1 MESMLGQNSVGMHD
15 NVDYH
20 LRIREHGAP
29 QKSSHFKLTFD
40 DMQIIVINFNV
51 QLMCT
56 IWNLRFFGLS
66 TIDYC
71 GTIDY

>member
-1 MESMLGQNSVGMHD
+1 MESMLGQNSVVMYD

-20 LRIREHGAP
+20 LRIREHGDP
-29 QKSSHFKLTFD
+29 QKSSNFKLTFD
-40 DMQIIVINFNV
+40 VMQVIVINFNV

-56 IWNLRFFGLS
+56 IWNIRFFGLS
-66 TIDYC
+66 IIEC

>member
-1 MESMLGQNSVGMHD
+1 MFSQNSVVIRD

-20 LRIREHGAP
+20 LRIKEHGGP

-40 DMQIIVINFNV
+40 VMQVIVINFNV

-56 IWNLRFFGLS
+56 I
-66 TIDYC
+66 
-71 GTIDY
+71 